1 MLFPTV
7 FSVGNSII
15 SAIRTIKGC
24 TDNDDMDTVTDND
37 DMDTVTDNDVMDTVY
52 KDVQNR
58 LEIESI
64 LKQYDVDMETEAQ
77 DIVKFSQLILD
88 MVEENPGVDD
98 LEMVLNLLLSL
109 LLNHPQE

>member
-24 TDNDDMDTVTDND
+24 TDND

>member
-1 MLFPTV
+1 
-7 FSVGNSII
+7 
-15 SAIRTIKGC
+15 
-24 TDNDDMDTVTDND
+24 MDTVTDND